1 MREPLDFKGCE
12 LFCIGEVFFD
22 DVELDEP
29 NKKAL
34 EILDYMEFS
43 AHKVQGKVG
52 EEVVS
57 GYMLFDMQRGCYYD
71 DVLCLDE
78 PYVAQSVEALLE
90 MIPDSYFEE
99 YGIELE

>member
-1 MREPLDFKGCE
+1 M
-12 LFCIGEVFFD
+12 GEVFFD

-43 AHKVQGKVG
+43 VHKVQGKVG

-57 GYMLFDMQRGCYYD
+57 GYMLFDMQRKCYYD
-71 DVLCLDE
+71 DVLGLE
-78 PYVAQSVEALLE
+78 TPYVTQSIEALLE
-90 MIPDSYFEE
+90 MIPDGYFED
-99 YGIELE
+99 YGIEL

>member
-57 GYMLFDMQRGCYYD
+57 GYMLFDMQRKCYYD
-71 DVLCLDE
+71 DVLGLEE
-78 PYVAQSVEALLE
+78 PYVTQSIEALLE
-90 MIPDSYFEE
+90 MIPDGYFED